1 MNYIIVF
8 MSLILGALMNLFY
21 MMLDLIGTP
30 YIWLCIVLF
39 ALSTRF
45 LFLRGKI
52 RKERKRRLKR
62 VIDHEITEIQ
72 CNYLSLELSREQK
85 KEQKRLIRAVHKKYN
100 VPQGSG
106 CLIALLQLPLY
117 FALYNV
123 VRSPQIFVGR
133 VEALYAN
140 ADANSGII
148 EAINKFFGLNIIDS
162 PVKLGIVAYIFPI
175 LIGAFILYRSRS
187 TLSPKYL
194 ASIKKKFFRVY
205 VIFLLALQVS
215 ALTYFSFTLP
225 LGMSIYWLTNDVADM
240 VIDHFVKKRIDKD
253 EKISKILE
261 EYDNRFKP
269 KTEETKES
277 EA

>member
-106 CLIALLQLPLY
+106 CLIALLQLLT
-117 FALYNV
+117 
-123 VRSPQIFVGR
+123 
-133 VEALYAN
+133 
-140 ADANSGII
+140 
-148 EAINKFFGLNIIDS
+148 LN
-162 PVKLGIVAYIFPI
+162 
-175 LIGAFILYRSRS
+175 
-187 TLSPKYL
+187 
-194 ASIKKKFFRVY
+194 
-205 VIFLLALQVS
+205 
-215 ALTYFSFTLP
+215 
-225 LGMSIYWLTNDVADM
+225 
-240 VIDHFVKKRIDKD
+240 
-253 EKISKILE
+253 
-261 EYDNRFKP
+261 
-269 KTEETKES
+269 
-277 EA
+277 